1 MSHLFYEGHFDLTF
15 LIIDRQPLFN
25 KVLNYFGETQVL
37 LFFCA
42 ANYYNIICQYVCS
55 WTVLNVMV
63 KYLLKLSDAM
73 FAPNK
78 DLLYLKSP
86 PCVTDVVI
94 SLE

>member
-15 LIIDRQPLFN
+15 LIIDSQPLFS
-25 KVLNYFGETQVL
+25 KVLNYFGQTQVL

-42 ANYYNIICQYVCS
+42 AKYYNIICQFVYF
-55 WTVLNVMV
+55 WTVLNDLAN
-63 KYLLKLSDAM
+63 YLLKLSDAM

-86 PCVTDVVI
+86 PCAADVVI